1 MRNRAVGGYL
11 IRGVL
16 GTAVGCAALMLAAGA
31 LAAGGLSV
39 KSHDWEIG
47 INDGPSHKVPANG
60 TFKYCASKTVGVIT
74 PKIDLSA
81 APAGEAYSFGLSGPG
96 AAGDSL
102 TTEGESFTSAQGG
115 LIGPAFIPL
124 TFPKLKAKDASSFPP
139 GTYRFTLTVSGAP
152 ALTQKVKLV
161 RRSGC

>member
-1 MRNRAVGGYL
+1 M
-11 IRGVL
+11 IRGVI
-16 GTAVGCAALMLAAGA
+16 GVAAGCAALALAAGA
-31 LAAGGLSV
+31 HAAGGLSV

-60 TFKYCASKTVGVIT
+60 TFKYCASKTVGAIT

-81 APAGEAYSFGLSGPG
+81 APVGETYSFGLAGPA

-124 TFPKLKAKDASSFPP
+124 TFPKLKAKDATSFPP
-139 GTYRFTLTVSGAP
+139 GTYRFTLSVAGAP
-152 ALTQKVKLV
+152 ALTQKVKLG
-161 RRSGC
+161 RRTGC